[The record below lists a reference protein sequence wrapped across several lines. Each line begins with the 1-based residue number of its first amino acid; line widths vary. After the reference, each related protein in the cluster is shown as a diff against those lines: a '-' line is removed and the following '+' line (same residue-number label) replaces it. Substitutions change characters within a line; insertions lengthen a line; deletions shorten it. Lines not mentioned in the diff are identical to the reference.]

1 MPTRVLVIPGSLRS
15 GSFARQLARAAA
27 ELAVA
32 QGALATLV
40 DLRDLPMPLY
50 DGDLEDEHGL
60 PANAVAL
67 RRLVLQHDALLVVT
81 PEYNASIP
89 AVLKNALDWVSR
101 PYAAEPGVS
110 AFRGKTAALL
120 ASSPGALGGL
130 RALVHLRQI
139 LMNLGVLVLTEQYA
153 LGGANSAFGSGGELA
168 DDKQRTAVGSVVS
181 RLVTVAG
188 KLAT

>member
-1 MPTRVLVIPGSLRS
+1 MPTRILVIPGSLRR

-27 ELAVA
+27 DLAVA
-32 QGALATLV
+32 GGAVATLA
-40 DLRDLPMPLY
+40 DLRDLEMPLY
-50 DGDLEDEHGL
+50 DGDLEDNHGL
-60 PANAVAL
+60 PSNAVAL
-67 RRLVLQHDALLVVT
+67 RRLVQQHDALLVVT

-101 PYAAEPGVS
+101 PYAQEPGVS

-120 ASSPGALGGL
+120 ASSPGALDGL
-130 RALVHLRQI
+130 RALVHLRQV

-153 LGGANSAFGSGGELA
+153 LGGANSAFGASGELV
-168 DDKQRTAVGSVVS
+168 DDKHRTAVGNVVS

>member
-27 ELAVA
+27 DLAVA
-32 QGALATLV
+32 GGAVATLV
-40 DLRDLPMPLY
+40 DLRDLAMPLY
-50 DGDLEDEHGL
+50 DGDLEAAHGL
-60 PANAVAL
+60 PEHAVAL
-67 RRLVLQHDALLVVT
+67 RRLVQQHDALLVVT

-139 LMNLGVLVLTEQYA
+139 LMNLGVLVLTEQFA
-153 LGGANSAFGSGGELA
+153 LGGANSAFGPGGELL
-168 DDKQRTAVGSVVS
+168 DEKHRTAVGNVVL
-181 RLVTVAG
+181 RLVAVSA
-188 KLAT
+188 KLAD

>member
-32 QGALATLV
+32 HGALATLV